1 MTLSSLGCEFP
12 IFYGQ
17 CLRRVRY
24 PTLDDVM
31 VILRGLR
38 RAYPKDLIRVMNRGA
53 IESTLYAVRYA
64 GNELRSFRARV
75 SAKAA
80 TLLYLM
86 VMNHPLIDGNKR
98 FASILTR
105 YFLILNGYDI
115 DRVLLM
121 RLSLEVAGGSIDPK
135 SLYRVFYQHIIRV
148 GD

>member
-1 MTLSSLGCEFP
+1 M
-12 IFYGQ
+12 
-17 CLRRVRY
+17 RRVRY
-24 PTLDDVM
+24 LTLNDVLI
-31 VILRGLR
+31 ILEELR

-98 FASILTR
+98 FAALTTKA
-105 YFLILNGYDI
+105 FLRINGY
-115 DRVLLM
+115 RVPDNVLRDLT
-121 RLSLEVAGGSIDPK
+121 LGAALGKLGPQDVYNL
-135 SLYRVFYQHIIRV
+135 LYRYVSRV
-148 GD
+148 G